1 VILIK
6 VRNGQKK
13 SKYSKMIEDKKDPRL
28 AFFFLSADSVEME
41 NDEEIN
47 VYATEYLNTIELPG
61 KYIFKKN
68 ILKA

>member
-1 VILIK
+1 
-6 VRNGQKK
+6 
-13 SKYSKMIEDKKDPRL
+13 MIEDKKDPRL

-68 ILKA
+68 IFLYF

>member
-1 VILIK
+1 
-6 VRNGQKK
+6 
-13 SKYSKMIEDKKDPRL
+13 
-28 AFFFLSADSVEME
+28 ME